1 MSTTARPTYLPTT
14 HEIRDAFA
22 EEIASLGGTMH
33 DVYDDGERL
42 FLRSVLSRHTEV
54 RPGDRIRGGV
64 AVRATGSEILVHP
77 YTLRQVCTNGAIAA
91 HALETRC
98 IERAPASD
106 VYAPTYEGTVVLATL
121 REAVQSC
128 ASPEAFA
135 TVTSEMRSAIE
146 READLAITLGSAL
159 GRISAGMGAHW
170 LPQIFSRFA
179 ADGDQSAFG
188 LMNAVTA
195 VAREARDPDV
205 RWGLEELGGSVPAR
219 LSPRPKVA
227 PAASAPVGV

>member
-14 HEIRDAFA
+14 HDIRDAFA
-22 EEIASLGGTMH
+22 EEIASLGGTTH

-42 FLRSVLSRHTEV
+42 FLRSVLPRDTEV
-54 RPGDRIRGGV
+54 RPGDRIQGGV

-91 HALETRC
+91 HALETRR

-106 VYAPTYEGTVVLATL
+106 VYAPRYEGTVVLATL

-128 ASPEAFA
+128 ASREAFA

-146 READLAITLGSAL
+146 READLAITLGSML
-159 GRISAGMGAHW
+159 GRISAGMGAEW
-170 LPQIFSRFA
+170 LPQIFSRFT
-179 ADGDQSAFG
+179 ADGDRSAFG
-188 LMNAVTA
+188 FMNAVTA
-195 VAREARDPDV
+195 VAREVRDPEL
-205 RWGLEELGGSVPAR
+205 RWRLEEFGGSVPAR

-227 PAASAPVGV
+227 PSASVAAGV